1 MNSLSS
7 LSINALSWEFLQ
19 LSYLLSEY
27 LFCSLFKHGNKL
39 KVKARKE
46 NDETADLESELIEII
61 CIQIAHTW
69 SSFSVYCSR
78 EKYDEKN
85 FWLELN
91 HETQSRLDTGT
102 LCFFPYLTCRK
113 GLSAETQHIIQ
124 PNKTF
129 RNKFN
134 RTTTCPKSTVGS
146 HLTDLNFSKRF
157 GKHPSVKILSTTFSI
172 GFSVVVG
179 VDCVEVLL
187 GKHSEVLN
195 GTVEFA
201 GTVLLERQLI
211 GVVFTGG

>member
-1 MNSLSS
+1 MNTLSS

-19 LSYLLSEY
+19 LSHLLSEY

-61 CIQIAHTW
+61 CMQIAHTW
-69 SSFSVYCSR
+69 KLIFNLLQSGKIFL
-78 EKYDEKN
+78 
-85 FWLELN
+85 LELN
-91 HETQSRLDTGT
+91 HKTQRRLDTGT
-102 LCFFPYLTCRK
+102 LCFLPYLMCRE
-113 GLSAETQHIIQ
+113 GLSTETQHIIQ

-179 VDCVEVLL
+179 VDWVEVLL